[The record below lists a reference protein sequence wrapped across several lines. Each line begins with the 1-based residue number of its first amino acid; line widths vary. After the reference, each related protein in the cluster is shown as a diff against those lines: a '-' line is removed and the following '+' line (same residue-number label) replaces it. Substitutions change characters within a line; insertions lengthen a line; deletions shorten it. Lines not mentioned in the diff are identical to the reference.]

1 MSNTYPYNDALV
13 HHARNRGDKL
23 AIWNLSSDTRLT
35 YADLD
40 ERANRLASWLQ
51 SIGVER
57 GDRVAL
63 LALNGSEFFELQYAV
78 SRIGAIAVLLNLRL
92 TASELEYIVNDSGAK
107 ILIHDATFAEMAS
120 ELHRRCNLSELLEIN
135 LGKPDS
141 AYEKALASSNKAPK
155 TVALTHD
162 DPCIIM
168 YTSGTTGHPKGA
180 IITQGMLFWN
190 TVNVT
195 YPCKISTDVVH
206 FILLPFFHIGGLNS
220 HANPTLHAGGTLIVR
235 SAFDAGET
243 LRIVGDPEYAVTH
256 ITGVT
261 AQYLFISQHPD
272 FEKADLSAIRFAGLG
287 GSPTPAS
294 LIETYAK
301 RGVPMSEGFGM
312 TEASPGVASLG
323 AEHLKWKLGSIGK
336 PLQHTQVRI
345 VGEDGKDVE
354 RGQVGEMWIRGP
366 NVTPGYWNNPEATNR
381 AFVDGWFR
389 TGDASREDEDGFF
402 YIVDRVKDMYI
413 SGGENVYPAEIENVI
428 YRLPQIAEVAVIG
441 APDEKWGES
450 GLAYI
455 ALKQGQSLSQED
467 VIGHCREHLAKF
479 KIPSRVVFTGP
490 LPRNASGKVL
500 KHTLREDTVTAE

>member
-1 MSNTYPYNDALV
+1 MNKAYPFNDAIAY
-13 HHARNRGDKL
+13 HARNRGDKV
-23 AIWNLSSDTRLT
+23 AIWNLSSDIRLT

-40 ERANRLASWLQ
+40 RRANQLASWLQ
-51 SIGVER
+51 SIGVQR

-92 TASELEYIVNDSGAK
+92 TASELEYIVNDSGARV
-107 ILIHDATFAEMAS
+107 LIHDVSFGEMAE
-120 ELHRRCNLSELLEIN
+120 ELRQRCGLRELLAID
-135 LGKPDS
+135 LGKPES
-141 AYEKALASSNKAPK
+141 AYEQALAAGTTPVK
-155 TVALTHD
+155 TVELTHD

-190 TVNVT
+190 TINVT

-206 FILLPFFHIGGLNS
+206 FVLLPFFHIGGLNS

-243 LRIVGDPEYAVTH
+243 LRIVGDPQYAVTH

-272 FEKADLSAIRFAGLG
+272 FESADLRAIRFAGLG

-294 LIETYAK
+294 LIEIYAA
-301 RGVPMSEGFGM
+301 RGVPLSEGFGM

-345 VGEDGKDVE
+345 VGEDGNDVE

-366 NVTPGYWNNPEATNR
+366 NVTPGYWNNPDATDK
-381 AFVDGWFR
+381 AFVDGWYR
-389 TGDASREDEDGFF
+389 TGDASREDEDGFL

-413 SGGENVYPAEIENVI
+413 SGGENVYPAEVENVI
-428 YRLPQIAEVAVIG
+428 YRLPQIAEVAVVG
-441 APDEKWGES
+441 TADEKWGES
-450 GLAYI
+450 GLAFVT
-455 ALKQGQSLSQED
+455 LKQGQSLTQDE
-467 VIGHCREHLAKF
+467 IIAHCRAHLAKF
-479 KIPSRVVFTGP
+479 KIPSRVAFTGP

-500 KHTLREDTVTAE
+500 KHTLRQESATV